1 MKKMLVI
8 WIVIALVLVAAS
20 PALAG
25 NGSGPGAGP
34 GPSGKGKFSLA
45 GIITAIDPT
54 NLTVTV
60 HVVAGSTLV
69 KPFIEQELTVQTTAD
84 TRFLLCNPDGKA
96 TPITFNDLAV
106 GQKVSVNGT
115 LAAGV
120 WTAKRVTV
128 GAILNKL
135 P

>member
-8 WIVIALVLVAAS
+8 WIVIALMLVAAS

-34 GPSGKGKFSLA
+34 GPSGKGKFFLVW
-45 GIITAIDPT
+45 IITAIDPA
-54 NLTVTV
+54 NLTLTV
-60 HVVAGSTLV
+60 HVIAGSTLV

-96 TPITFNDLAV
+96 TPKNLSKFSQIEPRWMSHQRGSIIIAT
-106 GQKVSVNGT
+106 SY
-115 LAAGV
+115 
-120 WTAKRVTV
+120 
-128 GAILNKL
+128 
-135 P
+135 

>member
-1 MKKMLVI
+1 MKKLLVI
-8 WIVIALVLVAAS
+8 WLVIALMLIAAS

-25 NGSGPGAGP
+25 NGAGPEAGP
-34 GPSGKGKFSLA
+34 GPSGKGKFALS
-45 GIITAIDPT
+45 GVITAIDPA

-69 KPFIEQELTVQTTAD
+69 KPFIEQELTIQTTAD
-84 TRFLLCNPDGKA
+84 TRFLLRNPNGKA

-106 GQKVSVNGT
+106 DQNVSVNGT